1 MKPLN
6 TIVFFGAVFSCALV
20 ALGDCALAGQVGPQ
34 PGGSSKRLPRAYEGA
49 PPVIPHDAEARKGM
63 CLVCHEFGV
72 VGAPIVPHPSRNH
85 FCLQC
90 HIGQDLSVKA
100 FPAVSNEEHKR
111 PE

>member
-1 MKPLN
+1 MKPLK
-6 TIVFFGAVFSCALV
+6 TIFFWVFFFGVLATLSGHAIAEQV
-20 ALGDCALAGQVGPQ
+20 APQ
-34 PGGSSKRLPRAYEGA
+34 QGSKRLPRAYEGA
-49 PPVIPHDAEARKGM
+49 PPLIPHDAEARKGM

-72 VGAPIVPHPSRNH
+72 AGAPITPHPTRND

-100 FPAVSNEEHKR
+100 FPAVSPQEEKK

>member
-1 MKPLN
+1 MKPIK
-6 TIVFFGAVFSCALV
+6 TIPFWIVLV
-20 ALGDCALAGQVGPQ
+20 GMLVTLSGSAFAEQAAPPQ
-34 PGGSSKRLPRAYEGA
+34 GSKRLPRAYEGA
-49 PPVIPHDAEARKGM
+49 PPLVPHDAEARKGM